1 MHGNQY
7 MIMEVYYD
15 DNCRLKAKLAK
26 SIRSKKATT
35 TTWEDQRG

>member
-1 MHGNQY
+1 

-26 SIRSKKATT
+26 KYNKKKQKKRATT
-35 TTWEDQRG
+35 WADQRG